1 MISENDT
8 IHDNIGVRVAFTTRR
23 RVNAKSVQ
31 CSGARIAFPHQ
42 NKFRNSKTSCDFL
55 STIISRPRT
64 VLLNVAAAKLTS
76 PLATLARSLLRKA
89 RKNMFFASWRPPHT
103 TRCPR
108 NVSGTILK
116 NRFFMM
122 VLIFGGR
129 FFESHLWRILNIG
142 QNR

>member
-42 NKFRNSKTSCDFL
+42 NKFRNSKTSCDFP

-89 RKNMFFASWRPPHT
+89 RKNMFYASRRPPHT
-103 TRCPR
+103 RK
-108 NVSGTILK
+108 VSQE
-116 NRFFMM
+116 RFWNNFEKSIFHDDFDFGGS
-122 VLIFGGR
+122 IFGIP
-129 FFESHLWRILNIG
+129 FVENP
-142 QNR
+142 